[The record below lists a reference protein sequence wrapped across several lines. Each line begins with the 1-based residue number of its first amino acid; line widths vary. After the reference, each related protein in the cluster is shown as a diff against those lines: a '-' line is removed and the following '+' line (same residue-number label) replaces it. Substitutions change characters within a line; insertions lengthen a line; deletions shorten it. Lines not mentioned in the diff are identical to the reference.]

1 MTIGPIVIRWKKDVE
16 QEQAR
21 YNETMVRLMADNRE
35 MYSKQAQAQRIN
47 MRQNRVIAGLTKDNE
62 AMRHVLE
69 QVIEGAAS
77 RAGKT
82 PSGVGQTV

>member
-1 MTIGPIVIRWKKDVE
+1 MILGPIVITISRTKTIKRALATAYE
-16 QEQAR
+16 AQA
-21 YNETMVRLMADNRE
+21 
-35 MYSKQAQAQRIN
+35 KAQRID

-77 RAGKT
+77 RTGKT